1 MSGAGKVT
9 EAAFEASK
17 SIVGMRWLSFSS
29 PTRLAKSSPLFDVPS
44 TRSTTPSEPSS
55 VRYGT
60 SSLSLSLSLS
70 SIFFLANYIDTKFI
84 HTSLLQAFGWFVFYI
99 LSLINYMKL
108 IQVSRWDWFLCS
120 CLCKKPETISSKF
133 FLIL

>member
-1 MSGAGKVT
+1 MSGAGKKVT

-29 PTRLAKSSPLFDVPS
+29 PTRLAKSSVLFDVPS

-70 SIFFLANYIDTKFI
+70 LSSIFFLANYIDTKFI
-84 HTSLLQAFGWFVFYI
+84 HTSLLQAFG
-99 LSLINYMKL
+99 
-108 IQVSRWDWFLCS
+108 
-120 CLCKKPETISSKF
+120 
-133 FLIL
+133 

>member
-1 MSGAGKVT
+1 MIVSGERDMSGAGKKVT

-60 SSLSLSLSLS
+60 FSLSLS

-84 HTSLLQAFGWFVFYI
+84 HTSLLQAFG
-99 LSLINYMKL
+99 
-108 IQVSRWDWFLCS
+108 
-120 CLCKKPETISSKF
+120 
-133 FLIL
+133 